1 MRLVVQIPILPLM
14 NAAASLQV
22 NIVGVVWTIQW
33 VSAAFGHHL
42 SNPRKAAVKPR
53 QKNAVPFQ
61 VVLEVVAVIATPI
74 IFLLIMIPAVAHK
87 LAEEVH
93 VVLGQNRQLP
103 KTPVRLH
110 SSVHALVQEVV
121 AVAVMTVAPIL
132 FLLLKATVVAQ
143 VGKLTMAWK
152 EERAHGVPGQSRQ
165 LQKTPA
171 RLHVSVHALLWKMVE
186 VAVMTVGLI
195 LFLLVKTTVA
205 ALKVAEGAHG
215 A

>member
-87 LAEEVH
+87 LAEGAH
-93 VVLGQNRQLP
+93 VVPGQNRLLP
-103 KTPVRLH
+103 KMPARLH
-110 SSVHALVQEVV
+110 VSVHALVQEVV